1 MHLPVATFII
11 INKHKISKF
20 NTYGWKW
27 TAAPNMFII
36 LDNSSRILIRKKKET
51 KNLSKS
57 FSLFIYGIFS
67 SQIFFVE
74 TFSYELCIGNW
85 RENPYMIKNKH
96 MYLIYLWMYVSVLWF
111 KNKRKKKN
119 TISSL
124 ITYTIVRISTWSR
137 ILIKNQILYYDN
149 E

>member
-1 MHLPVATFII
+1 MER
-11 INKHKISKF
+11 K
-20 NTYGWKW
+20 
-27 TAAPNMFII
+27 AAQNMFIF

-96 MYLIYLWMYVSVLWF
+96 MYLISIRIWMHVFVLWL

-137 ILIKNQILYYDN
+137 FLIKNQILYYDN